1 MNTTRLDHTNCGHAI
16 TRVNIR
22 TAARTAP
29 GHLDRLNWLR
39 ENAPEIAM
47 LIEAEART
55 QIRPTAADYPR
66 VAMQRFSRLV
76 NGR

>member
-1 MNTTRLDHTNCGHAI
+1 MTTTRPTSKA
-16 TRVNIR
+16 IR
-22 TAARTAP
+22 TAARTITTAP

-39 ENAPEIAM
+39 INAPEVAAF
-47 LIEAEART
+47 IEAEART

-76 NGR
+76 MGR